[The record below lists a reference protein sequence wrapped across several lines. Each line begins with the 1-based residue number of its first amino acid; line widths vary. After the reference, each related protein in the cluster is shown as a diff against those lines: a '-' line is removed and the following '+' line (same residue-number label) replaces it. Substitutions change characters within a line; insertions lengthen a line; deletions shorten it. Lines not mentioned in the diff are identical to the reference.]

1 MIWDSLEPLEHQ
13 DSLAHKDPQGSQE
26 NLEPPELLENKVY
39 LDKMGVVEILER
51 EDTKVPQ
58 EKPDFQV

>member
-1 MIWDSLEPLEHQ
+1 MIWDSLELLEHQ
-13 DSLAHKDPQGSQE
+13 DSLAHKDPQDSQE
-26 NLEPPELLENKVY
+26 SLEPPGLLENKVY

-58 EKPDFQV
+58 EKPVFQV